1 MEESPQ
7 TRGVWADAPAN
18 AKADLASAEP
28 PMWAVK
34 QQLQQRQ
41 GGGVAPEPVR
51 RVQLLE
57 ELQAEKSS
65 VATFLVCLASLQVPC
80 LQADRLGMAQA
91 LIALHQVPAPLQD
104 LWAQRTS
111 KGASW
116 HYTTAPRH
124 VEWAVHPSA
133 GQPVADLALVT
144 SEHDW
149 EFCKATVYATVTVR
163 LVLDAVEAAVARLQ
177 DGDRD
182 RCRHLTCVH
191 FNVAAEAVGVTARLL
206 VSKTDPPHLKYELN
220 PGSAQ
225 EHYGR
230 GANRLTK
237 RQHETGEAAARVR
250 RVPGPG

>member
-80 LQADRLGMAQA
+80 LQVPCLQADRLGMAQA

-111 KGASW
+111 KGAS
-116 HYTTAPRH
+116 
-124 VEWAVHPSA
+124 
-133 GQPVADLALVT
+133 
-144 SEHDW
+144 
-149 EFCKATVYATVTVR
+149 
-163 LVLDAVEAAVARLQ
+163 
-177 DGDRD
+177 
-182 RCRHLTCVH
+182 
-191 FNVAAEAVGVTARLL
+191 
-206 VSKTDPPHLKYELN
+206 
-220 PGSAQ
+220 
-225 EHYGR
+225 
-230 GANRLTK
+230 
-237 RQHETGEAAARVR
+237 
-250 RVPGPG
+250 